1 MLLDSIVK
9 VTTLLCGSWHGF
21 ENALQVF
28 FGPVQYW
35 WLPSIHCQHLACQC
49 LHAFWD
55 CYRAL
60 LRPGKTPILQWPTS
74 FYISH
79 MMPDDGW
86 IDELL
91 LHLKDML
98 LFSFFF
104 GGLTMIT
111 IVFIFAVDFFSG
123 DAAYILLLPDS
134 TGLFFQN
141 LCNWQTSIFVKGT
154 HQSLLLE
161 SSCGASS
168 IIPFPSCQTERG
180 FSLCDDQWPDLLAL
194 AMQAMQRYY
203 RATSRELRRLDS
215 VSRSHVYTTFTEV
228 LDGSG
233 TIRAFKA
240 QVETLSPVPP
250 KLSSSPKKVNPHT
263 MIKTLGKTT
272 LYQLTRRNPNL

>member
-104 GGLTMIT
+104 VAWQWSPFFLSLQWTFLVVMLP
-111 IVFIFAVDFFSG
+111 IFYFFL
-123 DAAYILLLPDS
+123 ILQVYFFKICVIDKLPF
-134 TGLFFQN
+134 L
-141 LCNWQTSIFVKGT
+141 
-154 HQSLLLE
+154 
-161 SSCGASS
+161 
-168 IIPFPSCQTERG
+168 
-180 FSLCDDQWPDLLAL
+180 
-194 AMQAMQRYY
+194 
-203 RATSRELRRLDS
+203 
-215 VSRSHVYTTFTEV
+215 
-228 LDGSG
+228 
-233 TIRAFKA
+233 
-240 QVETLSPVPP
+240 
-250 KLSSSPKKVNPHT
+250 
-263 MIKTLGKTT
+263 
-272 LYQLTRRNPNL
+272 

>member
-1 MLLDSIVK
+1 
-9 VTTLLCGSWHGF
+9 
-21 ENALQVF
+21 
-28 FGPVQYW
+28 
-35 WLPSIHCQHLACQC
+35 
-49 LHAFWD
+49 
-55 CYRAL
+55 
-60 LRPGKTPILQWPTS
+60 
-74 FYISH
+74 
-79 MMPDDGW
+79 
-86 IDELL
+86 
-91 LHLKDML
+91 
-98 LFSFFF
+98 
-104 GGLTMIT
+104 
-111 IVFIFAVDFFSG
+111 VDFFSG
-123 DAAYILLLPDS
+123 DAAYILLLLDS

-168 IIPFPSCQTERG
+168 IIPFPSCQTEHG

-263 MIKTLGKTT
+263 MIITLGKTT

>member
-1 MLLDSIVK
+1 MGHDMGLKMLCRFSSDQYSIDDSLPFIANILLANVFMLSGIAIV
-9 VTTLLCGSWHGF
+9 LCYVQVKHPYCNDRPPFTFHIWCQMMDGLMNFCCSWKICC
-21 ENALQVF
+21 F
-28 FGPVQYW
+28 F
-35 WLPSIHCQHLACQC
+35 
-49 LHAFWD
+49 
-55 CYRAL
+55 
-60 LRPGKTPILQWPTS
+60 
-74 FYISH
+74 
-79 MMPDDGW
+79 
-86 IDELL
+86 
-91 LHLKDML
+91 
-98 LFSFFF
+98 LFFC
-104 GGLTMIT
+104 GLTKIT
-111 IVFIFAVDFFSG
+111 FLFVFAVDFFSG
-123 DAAYILLLPDS
+123 DAAYILLLLDS

-168 IIPFPSCQTERG
+168 IIPFPSCQTEHG

-263 MIKTLGKTT
+263 MIITLGKTT

>member
-1 MLLDSIVK
+1 MTD
-9 VTTLLCGSWHGF
+9 
-21 ENALQVF
+21 
-28 FGPVQYW
+28 
-35 WLPSIHCQHLACQC
+35 
-49 LHAFWD
+49 
-55 CYRAL
+55 
-60 LRPGKTPILQWPTS
+60 
-74 FYISH
+74 
-79 MMPDDGW
+79 
-86 IDELL
+86 LL
-91 LHLKDML
+91 LHFTYDARWWMDWWTFVALERYVA
-98 LFSFFF
+98 FFF
-104 GGLTMIT
+104 FFCGLTMIT
-111 IVFIFAVDFFSG
+111 IFFVFAVDFFSG

-250 KLSSSPKKVNPHT
+250 KLSSSPKKANPHT
-263 MIKTLGKTT
+263 MIITLGKTT
-272 LYQLTRRNPNL
+272 LYQLTRRNPNLWRNNYSSNGWWVWESKHSLSQGVEFHGV